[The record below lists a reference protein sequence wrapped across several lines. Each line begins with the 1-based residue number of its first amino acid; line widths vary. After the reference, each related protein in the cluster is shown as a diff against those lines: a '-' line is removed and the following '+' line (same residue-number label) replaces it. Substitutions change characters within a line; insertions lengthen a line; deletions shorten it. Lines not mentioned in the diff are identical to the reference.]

1 MLKVAV
7 TGCAGSGKT
16 SVCNRFKEL
25 GVKVVSSDILAREA
39 VAQDSPVYNKIVNY
53 FGKKVLTEDGS
64 LNRRMLR
71 RIIVNDNIAKKAL
84 ESFIHPEIIKL
95 MDSQM
100 IKAEKD
106 GDHVV
111 VVEVPL
117 LFESGIEDRFDL
129 VIVIIAARKLR
140 VKRLME
146 RDDVSRE
153 DAEALLNYQLPDED
167 KAKRAEF
174 VIKNDG
180 SFAQMIRSVDHLYK
194 NLAQKYVKELKMLD
208 KYKITI

>member
-25 GVKVVSSDILAREA
+25 GVKVISSDVLAREV
-39 VAQDSPVYNKIVNY
+39 VAQDSPAYNKIINY
-53 FGKKVLTEDGS
+53 FGKKVLKKDGG

-71 RIIVNDNIAKKAL
+71 RIIINDNIAKKAL
-84 ESFIHPEIIKL
+84 ESFVHPEIIKL
-95 MDSQM
+95 MHSQM

-106 GDHVV
+106 GNHVV
-111 VVEVPL
+111 LVEVPL
-117 LFESGIEDRFDL
+117 LFESGLEDRFDV
-129 VIVIIAARKLR
+129 VIAVIAGRKLR
-140 VKRLME
+140 VKRLMD
-146 RDDVSRE
+146 RDDVSGE

-167 KAKRAEF
+167 KARRAEF

-180 SFAQMIRSVDHLYK
+180 SFARMIRSVDHLYK
-194 NLAQKYVKELKMLD
+194 DLVQKYVKEFESAV
-208 KYKITI
+208 

>member
-7 TGCAGSGKT
+7 TACAGSGKT

-25 GVKVVSSDILAREA
+25 GVKVISSDVLAREV
-39 VAQDSPVYNKIVNY
+39 VAQDSTAYNKIINY
-53 FGKKVLTEDGS
+53 FGKKVLTKDGS

-71 RIIVNDNIAKKAL
+71 RIIINDNVARKAL
-84 ESFIHPEIIKL
+84 ESFVHPEIIKL
-95 MDSQM
+95 MHSQM

-106 GDHVV
+106 GNHIVL
-111 VVEVPL
+111 VEVPL
-117 LFESGIEDRFDL
+117 LFELGIEDRFDV
-129 VIVIIAARKLR
+129 VIAVVAGRKLR
-140 VKRLME
+140 VKRLMD

-153 DAEALLNYQLPDED
+153 DAEALLNHQLPDED
-167 KAKRAEF
+167 KARRADF

-194 NLAQKYVKELKMLD
+194 DLVQKYVKKFESA
-208 KYKITI
+208 

>member
-16 SVCNRFKEL
+16 YVCNCFKEL
-25 GVKVVSSDILAREA
+25 GVKVISSDVLAREV
-39 VAQDSPVYNKIVNY
+39 VAQDSPAYNKIINY
-53 FGKKVLTEDGS
+53 FGKKVLTKDGS

-71 RIIVNDNIAKKAL
+71 RIIINDNVAREAL
-84 ESFIHPEIIKL
+84 ESFVHPEIIKL
-95 MDSQM
+95 MHSQM

-106 GDHVV
+106 DNHIVL
-111 VVEVPL
+111 VEVPL
-117 LFESGIEDRFDL
+117 LFELGIEDRFDV
-129 VIVIIAARKLR
+129 VIAVVAGRKLR
-140 VKRLME
+140 VKRLMD

-167 KAKRAEF
+167 KARRADF

-180 SFAQMIRSVDHLYK
+180 SFARTIRSVDHLYK
-194 NLAQKYVKELKMLD
+194 DLVQKYVKEFESA
-208 KYKITI
+208 

>member
-25 GVKVVSSDILAREA
+25 GVKVISSDVLARK
-39 VAQDSPVYNKIVNY
+39 VVTQDSLAYHKIINY
-53 FGKKVLTEDGS
+53 FGKKVLTKDGS

-71 RIIVNDNIAKKAL
+71 RIIINDNIAREAL
-84 ESFIHPEIIKL
+84 ESFVHPEIIKL
-95 MDSQM
+95 MHSQM

-106 GDHVV
+106 GNHVAL
-111 VVEVPL
+111 VEVPL
-117 LFESGIEDRFDL
+117 LFELGVEDRFDV
-129 VIVIIAARKLR
+129 VIAVIADRKLC
-140 VKRLME
+140 VKRLMD

-153 DAEALLNYQLPDED
+153 DAEDLLNYQFPDED
-167 KAKRAEF
+167 KARRAEF

-180 SFAQMIRSVDHLYK
+180 SFAQTIRFVDHLYK
-194 NLAQKYVKELKMLD
+194 YLVQKDVKEFESA
-208 KYKITI
+208 

>member
-1 MLKVAV
+1 MLKIAV
-7 TGCAGSGKT
+7 TGSAGSGKT

-25 GVKVVSSDILAREA
+25 GVKVISSDILAREV
-39 VAQDSPVYNKIVNY
+39 VAEGSPAYNKIVNY

-71 RIIVNDNIAKKAL
+71 RIIINDNSAKEAL
-84 ESFIHPEIIKL
+84 ESFVHPEIIKL
-95 MDSQM
+95 MHSQM

-106 GDHVV
+106 ENHVV
-111 VVEVPL
+111 LVEVPL
-117 LFESGIEDRFDL
+117 LFELGIEGCFDV
-129 VIVIIAARKLR
+129 VIVVIADRKLR
-140 VKRLME
+140 VKRLMD

-153 DAEALLNYQLPDED
+153 DAETLLSHQLPDED
-167 KAKRAEF
+167 KATRAEF

-194 NLAQKYVKELKMLD
+194 DLVQKYVKEFESA
-208 KYKITI
+208 